1 MNIKFLPGT
10 LHRGAQLTT
19 LSGEVLAEFSKD
31 NEFVQTELYSNPGL
45 PLRVKITLD
54 MVVGDAATIIDG
66 SVASNALPEAPRA
79 LPTPRYAL
87 PDPEY
92 VEARLDQLRRPFFCD
107 EEQEWEGEED
117 FMEGLCPD
125 CAQELCLQ
133 CGRCNTLHEKQR
145 TAHVFEREGP
155 SSHS

>member
-1 MNIKFLPGT
+1 LNIKFLPGT

-45 PLRVKITLD
+45 PLRARIILD
-54 MVVGDAATIIDG
+54 MVVGSPATIIDG
-66 SVASNALPEAPRA
+66 SVVASNALPEAPRA
-79 LPTPRYAL
+79 LPAPRYAL
-87 PDPEY
+87 PNPEY
-92 VEARLDQLRRPFFCD
+92 VEARLDQLRRPFFYNDAFEED
-107 EEQEWEGEED
+107 EEED

-133 CGRCNTLHEKQR
+133 CRRCCTPACEAEDCACL
-145 TAHVFEREGP
+145 
-155 SSHS
+155 